1 MAMLRNDTLTG
12 MVKKLKMPN
21 LNTNG
26 IITLITAMM
35 MSAHTKNAILAFLF
49 GATILLSPV
58 LLLCQ
63 DYPAITPQAVHPVPL
78 SIAAADGNIEY
89 SPAKSA

>member
-1 MAMLRNDTLTG
+1 MNTSNGSHFMAMLRNDTLTG

-58 LLLCQ
+58 LLLTLISLTLFRGTKMF
-63 DYPAITPQAVHPVPL
+63 YNKRL
-78 SIAAADGNIEY
+78 
-89 SPAKSA
+89 K